1 MTVKHCS
8 FSKLAKT
15 KTLQKADQFCEMTR
29 EYNERGFVSLI
40 NVLTIE
46 EVDACISDIEAFE
59 AEMGK
64 QIDFHYKSRSHQI
77 FRWADRLVHHP
88 KF

>member
-1 MTVKHCS
+1 MSVNHCS
-8 FSKLAKT
+8 FPKLVKT
-15 KTLQKADQFCEMTR
+15 KALQKADQFCEMTR

-46 EVDACISDIEAFE
+46 EVDACISDVEAFE

-64 QIDFHYKSRSHQI
+64 QVDFLYKSRS
-77 FRWADRLVHHP
+77 P
-88 KF
+88 